1 MKPDT
6 ASMWNTI
13 PTRTAAGV
21 WSVCAIGLA
30 IGAGFIGIGLFA
42 AAAIWIM
49 KYLVHRFALGGEPT
63 KEVTLNILLRQP
75 DQTPE
80 ALCEAMKKF
89 NMIIQETTMLS
100 CTEQQMH
107 FELEM
112 KMMRR
117 TTLSEL
123 KAMAS
128 EYGDVQSLRI
138 VHES

>member
-1 MKPDT
+1 
-6 ASMWNTI
+6 
-13 PTRTAAGV
+13 
-21 WSVCAIGLA
+21 
-30 IGAGFIGIGLFA
+30 
-42 AAAIWIM
+42 M
-49 KYLVHRFALGGEPT
+49 KYLVHRFALGREPT